1 VVGVHARAP
10 GLDQR
15 PAQRRQLVDH
25 ELALGVERPGG
36 TGALGREHPVS
47 PDDLPRSLLPHD
59 QVVAEGVE
67 PVDVHTRLIGRQPG
81 AELVGEDAVAQPL
94 GGAHR
99 VGVGGEHEGVAGRR
113 GLRRRGENLRCG
125 HAAVLRAADDGVVAP
140 R

>member
-1 VVGVHARAP
+1 VGGVHARAP

-36 TGALGREHPVS
+36 AGALGWEHPVG
-47 PDDLPRSLLPHD
+47 PDDLSGALLPHD

-67 PVDVHTRLIGRQPG
+67 PVDVDARLIGWPG
-81 AELVGEDAVAQPL
+81 AELVGEHAVAQPL

-99 VGVGGEHEGVAGRR
+99 VGVGGEHEGVTGRR